1 MSHTSRFIGID
12 ISKTSFDIC
21 ILPEQQMA
29 TFANTAEGIC
39 TFIALMADLTGI
51 ERLVV
56 EPTGGYERGVVDAL
70 LAARLPVAKVNAKQ
84 VRQFARACGQLSKT
98 DRIDAFVLADFGR
111 RMESRI
117 LAPCST
123 GQTMLADLVAR
134 YRQLSH
140 MIVQEKNRREK
151 LVHQADGRTRAWI
164 EETLGFLVEQRQS
177 VVDAMTTCLKVDAA
191 LKSKAEVLMSLKG
204 IGLRTACFLIA
215 GLPELG
221 LIDKGQVAKL
231 VGVAPLNRDSGLMR
245 GKRMI
250 AGGRR
255 PVRDALYVAA
265 LPAIR
270 FDPDM
275 KALFQRLKAK
285 GKPGKV
291 ALVAVM
297 RKMIV
302 ILNARMREH
311 TATVIDG

>member
-1 MSHTSRFIGID
+1 MSHTNRFVGID
-12 ISKTSFDIC
+12 ISKSSFDIC
-21 ILPEQQMA
+21 ILPERQVA

-39 TFIALMADLTGI
+39 TFIALMADLVGI
-51 ERLVV
+51 ERLVI
-56 EPTGGYERGVVDAL
+56 EPTGGYERGVVEAL

-98 DRIDAFVLADFGR
+98 DRIDAFVLADYGR
-111 RMESRI
+111 RMESKV
-117 LAPCST
+117 LAPSSL
-123 GQTMLADLVAR
+123 GQTMLVDLVAR

-151 LVHQADGRTRAWI
+151 LARNADGRTRAWI
-164 EETLGFLVEQRQS
+164 EESLHFLIEQRQS
-177 VVDAMTTCLKVDAA
+177 VVEAMTACLEAHAA
-191 LKSKAEVLMSLKG
+191 LKSKADVLMSLKG
-204 IGLRTACFLIA
+204 IGLRTAYFLIA

-221 LIDKGQVAKL
+221 HIDKGQIAKL

-250 AGGRR
+250 GGGRR

-291 ALVAVM
+291 AIVAVM

-302 ILNARMREH
+302 ILNARMRDNN
-311 TATVIDG
+311 AIPIDA

>member
-1 MSHTSRFIGID
+1 MTHTSCFVGID
-12 ISKTSFDIC
+12 ISKSSFDIC
-21 ILPEQQMA
+21 ILPERQVA
-29 TFANTAEGIC
+29 SFANTAEGIAE
-39 TFIALMADLTGI
+39 FIALMVDLGRV
-51 ERLVV
+51 ERLVI

-98 DRIDAFVLADFGR
+98 DRIDAFVLSDYGR
-111 RMESRI
+111 RMETTVLTAS
-117 LAPCST
+117 SS
-123 GQTMLADLVAR
+123 GQAMLAELVSR

-151 LVHQADGRTRAWI
+151 LTRNADGRTRAWI
-164 EETLGFLVEQRQS
+164 EETLRFLTEQRQS
-177 VVDAMTTCLKVDAA
+177 VVDAMTACLTANAD
-191 LKSKAEVLMSLKG
+191 LKSKADVLMSLKG

-221 LIDKGQVAKL
+221 CIDKGQVAKL

-255 PVRDALYVAA
+255 PVRDALYIAA

-291 ALVAVM
+291 AIVAVM

-302 ILNARMREH
+302 ILNARMRDH
-311 TATVIDG
+311 RATALDA

>member
-1 MSHTSRFIGID
+1 MPHTSRFVGID
-12 ISKTSFDIC
+12 ISKSSFDIC
-21 ILPEQQMA
+21 ILPERQVA
-29 TFANTAEGIC
+29 TFANTAEGIAE
-39 TFIALMADLTGI
+39 FIALMADLGRI

-70 LAARLPVAKVNAKQ
+70 LAASLPVAKVNAKQ

-98 DRIDAFVLADFGR
+98 DRLDAFVLADYGR
-111 RMESRI
+111 RMETKVLTASSSGQAI
-117 LAPCST
+117 LAE
-123 GQTMLADLVAR
+123 LVSR

-151 LVHQADGRTRAWI
+151 LTRNADSRTRAWI
-164 EETLGFLVEQRQS
+164 EETLRFLTEQRQS
-177 VVDAMTTCLKVDAA
+177 VVDAMADCLKANAD
-191 LKSKAEVLMSLKG
+191 LKSKADVLMSLKG

-221 LIDKGQVAKL
+221 CIDKGQVAKL

-275 KALFQRLKAK
+275 KALFQHLKAK

-291 ALVAVM
+291 AIVAVM

-311 TATVIDG
+311 RATALDA